1 MARYEQ
7 SIFIARP
14 TAEVFAYMD
23 DLERE
28 REWQP
33 QLLEAEQTPPG
44 PTAVGT
50 RKRYVSEFMGKRI
63 LNTYVVCVYVPN
75 RRIVCET
82 TKDSVLAATSDVR
95 WDDEEGGTRLTMT
108 LEGSP
113 CGSFRFVPA
122 AMLERAFAKEVNGA
136 LDRLKER
143 LEAGR

>member
-1 MARYEQ
+1 
-7 SIFIARP
+7 
-14 TAEVFAYMD
+14 
-23 DLERE
+23 
-28 REWQP
+28 
-33 QLLEAEQTPPG
+33 
-44 PTAVGT
+44 
-50 RKRYVSEFMGKRI
+50 MGKRL

>member
-1 MARYEQ
+1 VARYER

-23 DLERE
+23 DIERE

-44 PTAVGT
+44 PTAIGT
-50 RKRYVSEFMGKRI
+50 HKQYVSEFMGKR
-63 LNTYVVCVYVPN
+63 LRNTYVVCVYVPN
-75 RRIVCET
+75 QRVVCET

-95 WDDEEGGTRLTMT
+95 WHDEEGGTRLTMT

-113 CGSFRFVPA
+113 SGSLRFLPA
-122 AMLERAFAKEVNGA
+122 AMLERALAKEVNGA